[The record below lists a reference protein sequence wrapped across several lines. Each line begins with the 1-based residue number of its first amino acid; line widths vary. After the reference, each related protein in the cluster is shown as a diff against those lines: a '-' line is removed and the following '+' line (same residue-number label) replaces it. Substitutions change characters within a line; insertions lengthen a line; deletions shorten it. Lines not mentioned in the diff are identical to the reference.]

1 MRIKYSFNRKRII
14 LAAIFSVISRKLYLY
29 LRIKTKIRYLYME
42 LQCRI
47 MEDMYMM
54 ALNPM

>member
-14 LAAIFSVISRKLYLY
+14 LTAIFSVISRKLYLY
-29 LRIKTKIRYLYME
+29 LRIKTTIRYLYME